1 STTAP
6 VRADR
11 NRRAALTLIAGI
23 AVLALAVAGLTYAL
37 LNRGGDRDK
46 AGGEGT
52 TSQTSGGTS
61 PRETEDEN
69 ASGGGRSPTPSPSGS
84 DTPSAAPQSVKV
96 SLAGSNLEYSGSCPP
111 PSGQAP
117 SFTATFTVGRLPA
130 QVSYR
135 WVSKD
140 GEVMDQGWKTL
151 SFPEGGG
158 RTKQD
163 RAFVTTYDESGTF
176 ENEISVEVRDPV
188 ETKSNS
194 VPFSVTCVTETPTG
208 GVSPSPTVSPSS

>member
-1 STTAP
+1 M
-6 VRADR
+6 
-11 NRRAALTLIAGI
+11 
-23 AVLALAVAGLTYAL
+23 
-37 LNRGGDRDK
+37 
-46 AGGEGT
+46 
-52 TSQTSGGTS
+52 Q
-61 PRETEDEN
+61 
-69 ASGGGRSPTPSPSGS
+69 
-84 DTPSAAPQSVKV
+84 V
-96 SLAGSNLEYSGSCPP
+96 SLAGARTEYSGACPP
-111 PSGQAP
+111 RGGDAP
-117 SFTATFTVGRLPA
+117 AFTATFTVGRLPA

-140 GEVMDQGWKTL
+140 GDVMDQGWKTL

-163 RAFVTTYDESGTF
+163 RAFVTTYDETGTF

-208 GVSPSPTVSPSS
+208 GVSPTPAESPSA